1 MESYFLRGMLIGLL
15 FGLPVGAVGTMTIQR
30 TWNWGYRAGLL
41 TGLGSSAADCLYAG
55 VGVFGLTF
63 IADFILRYQEP
74 ITFAGGG
81 LITLMGLQLV
91 FSPYAMHI
99 FETHKTA
106 SISLFLSALTVGL
119 TNPAAILTFIFSFSY
134 FGLTGSAE
142 AAQSALLVSGV
153 FIGTY
158 LWWIALTVIT
168 CMLKKKARDNHF
180 HFVNQFLGSLLILF
194 GIVILVRMRG

>member
-15 FGLPVGAVGTMTIQR
+15 FGPPVGAVGTMTIQR

-99 FETHKTA
+99 SETHKTA

-119 TNPAAILTFIFSFSY
+119 TNPAAILTFIFAFSY